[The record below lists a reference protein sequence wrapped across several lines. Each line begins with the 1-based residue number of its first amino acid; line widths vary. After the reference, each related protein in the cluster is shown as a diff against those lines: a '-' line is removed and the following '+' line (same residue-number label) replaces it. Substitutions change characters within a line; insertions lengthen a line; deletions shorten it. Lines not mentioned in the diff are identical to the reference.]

1 MTINQCNYL
10 MSSLERSILECLNLP
25 DTSSSLLYI
34 YYIIE
39 SMTIIRPNLDQT
51 LLAVYTSQKVKHHFL
66 NIADKQ
72 IIPDMGR

>member
-10 MSSLERSILECLNLP
+10 MSSLERAILECLNLP

-39 SMTIIRPNLDQT
+39 CMTIIRPKLNQT
-51 LLAVYTSQKVKHHFL
+51 LLAVYTSQKVKRHFL